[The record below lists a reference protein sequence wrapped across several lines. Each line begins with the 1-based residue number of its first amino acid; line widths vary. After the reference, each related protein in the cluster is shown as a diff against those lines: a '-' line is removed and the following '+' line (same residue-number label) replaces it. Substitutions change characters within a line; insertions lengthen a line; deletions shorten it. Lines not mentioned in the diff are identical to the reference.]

1 MPSNLRLNSK
11 ERGTIVNALRFVMK
25 KIEEYFS
32 DKRKDMDE
40 SLYPVVNTEHAKEI
54 NQLDTVS
61 NLLMLDR
68 VGTLKLDVKH
78 YQNFIDV
85 LRSAL
90 VAYLQEILKAKSE
103 TGLNEFDQ
111 KIQEIQRVIDSDDL

>member
-1 MPSNLRLNSK
+1 
-11 ERGTIVNALRFVMK
+11 
-25 KIEEYFS
+25 
-32 DKRKDMDE
+32 MDE